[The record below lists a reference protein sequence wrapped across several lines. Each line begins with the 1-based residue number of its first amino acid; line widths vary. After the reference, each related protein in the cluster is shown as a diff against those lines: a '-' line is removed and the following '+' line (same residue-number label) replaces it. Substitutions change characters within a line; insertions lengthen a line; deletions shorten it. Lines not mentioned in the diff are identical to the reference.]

1 MAITAS
7 QRRPVIILGGLILL
21 TLVAVIAVQAQSEAK
36 DPVPFTDV
44 KAQTYQFIE
53 WYDTIELTPE
63 QDAIKKAALEPLP
76 APCCSNN
83 TAYTCCCPCN
93 MSRSLWGLT
102 HYLITEHGYNAEQ
115 VQAKVKEWIATINPG
130 GFSGDVCGTGG
141 CNRPFEHN
149 GCGGMRKGEVTWAG

>member
-1 MAITAS
+1 MNFTSSKFHRTAI
-7 QRRPVIILGGLILL
+7 LCGL
-21 TLVAVIAVQAQSEAK
+21 TLGLLAAALAVQALSATQ

-44 KAQTYQFIE
+44 KAQTMQFIE
-53 WYDTIELTPE
+53 WYDTIELTAE
-63 QDAIKKAALEPLP
+63 QKAVKKAALEPLP

-93 MSRSLWGLT
+93 MARSLWGLT

-115 VQAKVKEWIATINPG
+115 VQAKVKEWIAYINPKG
-130 GFSGDVCGTGG
+130 YSGDVCGTGG

-149 GCGGMRKGEVTWAG
+149 GCGGMRKGQVTWAD